1 VLALEAPAT
10 SAGARIL
17 TATGQDSEAHAVFE
31 HRGGDSLLFSLRRL
45 GYTGTL
51 AVGVPGEVRAGVMRS
66 APTSLQLES
75 LVATA
80 APRASEP
87 KRALRAQ
94 SAGARSDSASVAAD
108 REAAPAVPVVVRKV
122 ECAKGGK

>member
-1 VLALEAPAT
+1 
-10 SAGARIL
+10 
-17 TATGQDSEAHAVFE
+17 
-31 HRGGDSLLFSLRRL
+31 
-45 GYTGTL
+45 
-51 AVGVPGEVRAGVMRS
+51 MRS
-66 APTSLQLES
+66 APTSLQLEPV
-75 LVATA
+75 VATA

-94 SAGARSDSASVAAD
+94 SAGARSDSAAVAAD